1 MRQFFLIF
9 ALIISNSGNGQLV
22 HPATNEGFLQDEVA
36 SIFIALPPT
45 ELDLLLGDSLYT
57 DHEFLA
63 QFTYQSTNFNLTLAQ
78 VGFRVRGNT
87 SRNAGKKSFNIDFN
101 KFVAGQKFLDI
112 DNMNLLGN
120 HNDPSQLR
128 AWLSGKIVQQA
139 ELPASRSSY
148 VKLFINNEYKGL
160 YLNNEAIDDEFLQ
173 SRFINDDG
181 GNLYKCIWGAD
192 LTYQGTN
199 TQAYSSVYELK
210 TNKTLNDYSGLIHFM
225 EVLNTSSSNNFPC
238 AIQEV
243 FDVDLYLKTLVYEI
257 LIGHWDGYAG
267 NKNNYYLYQ
276 RPSDGKFVFIEY
288 DMDNTFGIDWFGIDW
303 STRNINTWQIDNR
316 PLIQRLFSVPYF
328 KDQFNFY
335 MQEALSNIFTEN
347 LIQDLEA
354 KQILIQ
360 QAAFDDTYKEL
371 DYGFTNQDFTNAINS
386 TFGNHVTTNFNDYI
400 SNRKQSATNQL
411 GIYQGIENPCSL
423 SITEFEENIEV
434 VERYDLLGRKLNQ
447 KPLSN
452 QVIIEILSN
461 GKSRKTLFMD

>member
-22 HPATNEGFLQDEVA
+22 HPANNEGFLQDEVA
-36 SIFIALPPT
+36 SIFIALPAT
-45 ELDLLLGDSLYT
+45 QLDLLLGDSLYT

-101 KFVAGQKFLDI
+101 EFVAGQKFLDI

-139 ELPASRSSY
+139 DLPASRSSY

-199 TQAYSSVYELK
+199 PQSYSSVYELK

-225 EVLNTSSSNNFPC
+225 EVLNTSSSANFPC

-303 STRNINTWQIDNR
+303 STRNINTWPIDNR

-386 TFGNHVTTNFNDYI
+386 TFGNHVTTNFNDYV

-411 GIYQGIENPCSL
+411 ATYQGIENPCSL
-423 SITEFEENIEV
+423 SILEIENKVEV
-434 VERYDLLGRKLNQ
+434 VERVDLLGRTING
-447 KPLSN
+447 KPMSN